1 MAGLPV
7 SPVNAWSYAS
17 RRSPHDSG
25 PKRIAISISYR
36 TFIDYLLPV
45 CPGWRITD
53 HEIAEVGALRPADR
67 VSGPPH
73 CRIRATAP
81 AGRSATMTGRSAP
94 RVREWAV
101 TDPELTLAVLRTVAA
116 QRWKPVIGDERAVE
130 TEITLAISWSGPG
143 LSRRFLPGNPTVR
156 DERGLAETWAMTGAK
171 WTRTAETPKQ
181 PSLSLRLRAP
191 YCYPTPSP
199 PGRDRTDPHRL
210 PGQAAGTDTL
220 ILVTADP
227 GQVDTSPADRLNVAD
242 HTTLAQALVLPL
254 CGEPCAA
261 FCYLRLDGS
270 GYSPITAAPGSPDGS
285 R

>member
-73 CRIRATAP
+73 CHIRATAP

-101 TDPELTLAVLRTVAA
+101 TDPELTPTALRHVAA
-116 QRWKPVIGDERAVE
+116 QRWKPVTGYRKAVE
-130 TEITLAISWSGPG
+130 TEATLAISWSGP
-143 LSRRFLPGNPTVR
+143 SFSQFL
-156 DERGLAETWAMTGAK
+156 A
-171 WTRTAETPKQ
+171 
-181 PSLSLRLRAP
+181 SF
-191 YCYPTPSP
+191 
-199 PGRDRTDPHRL
+199 
-210 PGQAAGTDTL
+210 
-220 ILVTADP
+220 
-227 GQVDTSPADRLNVAD
+227 SPAPRGVM
-242 HTTLAQALVLPL
+242 
-254 CGEPCAA
+254 
-261 FCYLRLDGS
+261 
-270 GYSPITAAPGSPDGS
+270 
-285 R
+285 